1 MKNNRNVINL
11 LCSQFIS
18 EIGNWIDRV
27 ALLTLVYSISKSSL
41 QMSILSILI
50 LLPAVIF
57 GIPFGKI
64 IDLSNKKTILVF
76 GDISRAI
83 LVILIPFLTNYVF
96 LIVFII
102 SSITAIY
109 ENTRNSIIPE
119 LITEEEIR
127 KINSLSSSLN
137 SIMMV
142 IGPSVGGLLTS
153 YLNLKYCFFIDSLTF
168 FVSAAFI
175 SQISY
180 HRHKSTC
187 DQIENIRYLEFLE
200 YLKSNFIIKSLIIL
214 NGLISL
220 FAGILNGILIVY
232 VINYLHTDSK
242 GYGFILTSKGIAMV
256 ITSLFIYKYL
266 KTIKNETFLLI
277 GVIGLGISLILFSLN
292 NIFVFALFTQFV
304 NGICNSLYAIART
317 TIIQKN
323 CAKKLI
329 GRAFSFNSIVGN
341 ISSIISLLIGGIIS
355 NTISVKIIF
364 LTSGISITFIGI
376 VHLINLSNNYHKIL
390 QHSRQNNIKNLF

>member
-1 MKNNRNVINL
+1 MKNNRNAINL

-27 ALLTLVYSISKSSL
+27 ALLTLVYSVSKSNL
-41 QMSILSILI
+41 KMSILSILM

-76 GDISRAI
+76 GDISRAL
-83 LVILIPFLTNYVF
+83 LVILVPFSTNYVF

-119 LITEEEIR
+119 LITKEEIR

-142 IGPSVGGLLTS
+142 VGPSIGGLLTS
-153 YLNLKYCFFIDSLTF
+153 YLDLKYCFFIDSFTF
-168 FVSAAFI
+168 LVSAIFI

-180 HRHKSTC
+180 HKHKSTENRN
-187 DQIENIRYLEFLE
+187 ENIRYLEFLE
-200 YLKSNFIIKSLIIL
+200 YLRSNFIIKSLIIL
-214 NGLISL
+214 NGLIGL
-220 FAGILNGILIVY
+220 FAGILNGLLIVY

-256 ITSLFIYKYL
+256 ITSLLIYKYL
-266 KTIKNETFLLI
+266 KTIKNETLLLT
-277 GVIGLGISLILFSLN
+277 GVIGLGISIILFSLN
-292 NIFVFALFTQFV
+292 NIFEFALLIHFA
-304 NGICNSLYAIART
+304 NGICNSFVAIART
-317 TIIQKN
+317 TLIQEN
-323 CAKKLI
+323 CNKIFL
-329 GRAFSFNSIVGN
+329 GRVFSFNSIVGN

-364 LTSGISITFIGI
+364 LTSGISITLIGMI
-376 VHLINLSNNYHKIL
+376 YLINLSKNCHKIL
-390 QHSRQNNIKNLF
+390 QHSR

>member
-1 MKNNRNVINL
+1 MKKNRNAINL

-27 ALLTLVYSISKSSL
+27 ALLTLVYNVSKSSL

-50 LLPAVIF
+50 LSPAIIF

-76 GDISRAI
+76 GDISRAL
-83 LVILIPFLTNYVF
+83 LVILLPYFTNYVF

-102 SSITAIY
+102 SSVTAIY

-119 LITEEEIR
+119 LTTKEEIR

-142 IGPSVGGLLTS
+142 IGPSIGGLLTS
-153 YLNLKYCFFIDSLTF
+153 YLNLKYCFFIDSFTF
-168 FVSAAFI
+168 LVSAIFI

-180 HRHKSTC
+180 HKYESTENKSK
-187 DQIENIRYLEFLE
+187 NIRYLEFLK

-214 NGLISL
+214 NGLIGL
-220 FAGILNGILIVY
+220 FAGILNGLLIVY

-242 GYGFILTSKGIAMV
+242 GYGFILTSKGTAMV
-256 ITSLFIYKYL
+256 ITSLYVYKYI
-266 KTIKNETFLLI
+266 KTIKNETLLLT
-277 GVIGLGISLILFSLN
+277 GVIGIGISTTLFSLS
-292 NIFVFALFTQFV
+292 NIFVFALFIHFV
-304 NGICNSLYAIART
+304 NGICNSFYAIART
-317 TIIQKN
+317 TIIQEN
-323 CAKKLI
+323 CNKKLL
-329 GRAFSFNSIVGN
+329 GRVFSFNSIVGN

-364 LTSGISITFIGI
+364 LICGINITLIGM
-376 VHLINLSNNYHKIL
+376 VYFINLSKNYYKIL
-390 QHSRQNNIKNLF
+390 QHSR

>member
-1 MKNNRNVINL
+1 MKNNRKAINL

-27 ALLTLVYSISKSSL
+27 ALLTLVYNVSKSSL

-50 LLPAVIF
+50 LSPAIIF

-76 GDISRAI
+76 GDISRAL
-83 LVILIPFLTNYVF
+83 LVILVPYFTNYVF

-102 SSITAIY
+102 SSVTAIY

-119 LITEEEIR
+119 LTTKEEIR

-142 IGPSVGGLLTS
+142 IGPSIGGLLTS
-153 YLNLKYCFFIDSLTF
+153 YLNLKYCFFIDSFTF
-168 FVSAAFI
+168 LVSAIFV

-180 HRHKSTC
+180 HKYESTENKSR
-187 DQIENIRYLEFLE
+187 NIRYLEFLK

-214 NGLISL
+214 NGLIGL
-220 FAGILNGILIVY
+220 FAGILNGLLIVY

-242 GYGFILTSKGIAMV
+242 GYGFILTSKGTAMV
-256 ITSLFIYKYL
+256 ITSLYVYKYI
-266 KTIKNETFLLI
+266 KTIKNETLLLT
-277 GVIGLGISLILFSLN
+277 GVIGIGISTTLFSLS
-292 NIFVFALFTQFV
+292 NIFVFALFIHFV
-304 NGICNSLYAIART
+304 NGICNSFYAIART
-317 TIIQKN
+317 TIIQEN
-323 CAKKLI
+323 CNKKLL
-329 GRAFSFNSIVGN
+329 GRVFSFNSIVGN

-355 NTISVKIIF
+355 NTISVKTIF
-364 LTSGISITFIGI
+364 LTSGISIALIGM
-376 VHLINLSNNYHKIL
+376 VYFINLKKLS
-390 QHSRQNNIKNLF
+390 

>member
-1 MKNNRNVINL
+1 MKNNRNAINL

-27 ALLTLVYSISKSSL
+27 ALLTLVYNVSKSSL

-50 LLPAVIF
+50 LSPAIIF

-76 GDISRAI
+76 GDISRAL
-83 LVILIPFLTNYVF
+83 LVILVPYFTNYVF

-102 SSITAIY
+102 SSVTAIY

-119 LITEEEIR
+119 LTTKEEIR

-142 IGPSVGGLLTS
+142 IGPSIGGLLTS
-153 YLNLKYCFFIDSLTF
+153 YLNLKYCFFIDSFTF
-168 FVSAAFI
+168 LVSAIFV

-180 HRHKSTC
+180 HKYESTENKSR
-187 DQIENIRYLEFLE
+187 NIRYLEFLK

-214 NGLISL
+214 NGLIGL
-220 FAGILNGILIVY
+220 FAGILNGLLIVY

-242 GYGFILTSKGIAMV
+242 GYGFILTSKGTAMV
-256 ITSLFIYKYL
+256 ITSLYVYKYI
-266 KTIKNETFLLI
+266 KTIKNETLLLT
-277 GVIGLGISLILFSLN
+277 GVIGIGISTTLFSLS
-292 NIFVFALFTQFV
+292 NIFVFALFIHFV
-304 NGICNSLYAIART
+304 NGICNSFYAIART
-317 TIIQKN
+317 TIIQEN
-323 CAKKLI
+323 CNKKLL
-329 GRAFSFNSIVGN
+329 GRVFSFNSIVGN

-355 NTISVKIIF
+355 NTISVKTIF
-364 LTSGISITFIGI
+364 LTSGISIALIGM
-376 VHLINLSNNYHKIL
+376 VYFINLKKLS
-390 QHSRQNNIKNLF
+390 

>member
-1 MKNNRNVINL
+1 MKNNRKAINL

-27 ALLTLVYSISKSSL
+27 ALLTLVYSVSKSNL

-76 GDISRAI
+76 GDISRAL
-83 LVILIPFLTNYVF
+83 LVILVPYFTNYVF

-119 LITEEEIR
+119 LITKEEIR

-137 SIMMV
+137 SVMMV
-142 IGPSVGGLLTS
+142 VGPLIGGLLTS
-153 YLNLKYCFFIDSLTF
+153 YLNLKYCFFIDSFTF
-168 FVSAAFI
+168 LVSAIFI
-175 SQISY
+175 CQISS
-180 HRHKSTC
+180 HKHKSTEN
-187 DQIENIRYLEFLE
+187 QNENIRYLEFLE

-214 NGLISL
+214 NGLIGL
-220 FAGILNGILIVY
+220 FAGILNGLLIVY
-232 VINYLHTDSK
+232 MINYLHTDSK

-256 ITSLFIYKYL
+256 ITSLFVYKYI
-266 KTIKNETFLLI
+266 KTIKNETLLLT
-277 GVIGLGISLILFSLN
+277 GVIGLGISIALFSLN
-292 NIFVFALFTQFV
+292 KIFVFALIIYFV
-304 NGICNSLYAIART
+304 NGICNSFYAIART
-317 TIIQKN
+317 TIIQEN
-323 CAKKLI
+323 CNKKLL
-329 GRAFSFNSIVGN
+329 GRVFSFNSIVGN

-355 NTISVKIIF
+355 NTISVKTIF
-364 LTSGISITFIGI
+364 LTSGVSITLIGM
-376 VHLINLSNNYHKIL
+376 VYFINLSKNYHEIL
-390 QHSRQNNIKNLF
+390 QHSR

>member
-1 MKNNRNVINL
+1 MKNNRNAVNL

-27 ALLTLVYSISKSSL
+27 ALLTLVYSVSKSNL
-41 QMSILSILI
+41 QMSILSILM

-76 GDISRAI
+76 GDISRAL
-83 LVILIPFLTNYVF
+83 LVILVPYFTNYVL

-119 LITEEEIR
+119 LITKEEIR

-142 IGPSVGGLLTS
+142 VGPSTGGLLTS
-153 YLNLKYCFFIDSLTF
+153 YLNLKYCFFIDSFTF
-168 FVSAAFI
+168 LISAIFI
-175 SQISY
+175 CQISY
-180 HRHKSTC
+180 HKHKNTENQSK
-187 DQIENIRYLEFLE
+187 NIRYLEFLK

-214 NGLISL
+214 NGLIGL
-220 FAGILNGILIVY
+220 FAGILNGLLIVF

-242 GYGFILTSKGIAMV
+242 GYGFVLTSKGIAMV
-256 ITSLFIYKYL
+256 ITSLSVYKYI
-266 KTIKNETFLLI
+266 KTIKNEILLLT
-277 GVIGLGISLILFSLN
+277 GVIGIGISTILFSLN
-292 NIFVFALFTQFV
+292 NIFVFAVIIYFV
-304 NGICNSLYAIART
+304 NGICNSFYAIART
-317 TIIQKN
+317 TIIQEN
-323 CAKKLI
+323 CNKKLL
-329 GRAFSFNSIVGN
+329 GRIFSFNSIVVN

-364 LTSGISITFIGI
+364 IICGINITLIGM
-376 VHLINLSNNYHKIL
+376 VNFINLSKYYHKIL
-390 QHSRQNNIKNLF
+390 QHSR